1 MWKDLLLDTVTALA
15 LGQIVL
21 LMAFGPFLH

>member
-1 MWKDLLLDTVTALA
+1 MWRDFILDAVTALA

-21 LMAFGPFLH
+21 LMAFGPFLR